1 MNRPR
6 TLLITALAALLL
18 LDVVT
23 TTQALSLGFA
33 EANPLLQTIASMP
46 ALHTALK
53 LSFAGVVAVL
63 AGLTDRI
70 HPAGGDCVVCSAVA
84 FYCLP
89 AASNL
94 YQMGGIV

>member
-1 MNRPR
+1 MIRPR
-6 TLLITALAALLL
+6 TFFLVALVALLL

-23 TTQALSLGFA
+23 TTQALSLGFL
-33 EANPLLQTIASMP
+33 EGNPVMQTIATAP
-46 ALHTALK
+46 ALHTVLK
-53 LSFAGVVAVL
+53 VSFAGIVAVL

-94 YQMGGIV
+94 YQMAGIV

>member
-6 TLLITALAALLL
+6 TLLFIALVALLL

-23 TTQALSLGFA
+23 TTQAPSLGFL
-33 EANPLLQTIASMP
+33 EGNPVMQTIASMP
-46 ALHTALK
+46 ALHITLK
-53 LSFAGVVAVL
+53 LTFAGVVAVL

-94 YQMGGIV
+94 YQMAGIV

>member
-6 TLLITALAALLL
+6 TLLFIALVALLQ

-23 TTQALSLGFA
+23 TTQALSLGFL
-33 EANPLLQTIASMP
+33 EGNPVMQTIVSMP
-46 ALHTALK
+46 ALHITLK
-53 LSFAGVVAVL
+53 LTFAGVVAVL

-94 YQMGGIV
+94 YQMAGIV

>member
-1 MNRPR
+1 MIRPR
-6 TLLITALAALLL
+6 TFFLVALVALLL

-46 ALHTALK
+46 ALHAALK
-53 LSFAGVVAVL
+53 LSFVGVVAVL

-94 YQMGGIV
+94 YQMAGIV

>member
-1 MNRPR
+1 MTRPR
-6 TLLITALAALLL
+6 TLLFIALVALLL

-46 ALHTALK
+46 ALHIALK
-53 LSFAGVVAVL
+53 LTFAGVVVAL

-94 YQMGGIV
+94 YQMAGIV

>member
-6 TLLITALAALLL
+6 TFLLVALVALLL

-33 EANPLLQTIASMP
+33 EANPLLQTIVSMP
-46 ALHTALK
+46 TLHTALK
-53 LSFAGVVAVL
+53 LTFAGVVAVL

-70 HPAGGDCVVCSAVA
+70 HPAGGGCVVCSAVA

-94 YQMGGIV
+94 YHMAGIV

>member
-1 MNRPR
+1 MIRPR
-6 TLLITALAALLL
+6 TFFLVALVALLL

-23 TTQALSLGFA
+23 TSQALSLGFM
-33 EANPLLQTIASMP
+33 EGNPVMQAIVEVP
-46 ALHTALK
+46 ALHTVLK
-53 LSFAGVVAVL
+53 VSFAGIVAIL

-94 YQMGGIV
+94 YQMAGIV